1 MAGPSERETGEDLS
15 RDVKLI
21 VANAVDVLA
30 FDAATVSV
38 RIGDNVATVAAT
50 DERLHDLDMAQYEAM
65 DGPCVT
71 VLEPVGPIYLEDIV
85 ADDRWPSF
93 CEVAEAAG
101 VRTSLSLNVTTSAD
115 LAATLNLYARRE
127 RVLADQDIRQAQACA
142 AQLAAALR
150 DIETRRVA
158 RLAEHVADAMCVSA
172 IRRAL
177 GQRG

>member
-1 MAGPSERETGEDLS
+1 
-15 RDVKLI
+15 
-21 VANAVDVLA
+21 
-30 FDAATVSV
+30 
-38 RIGDNVATVAAT
+38 
-50 DERLHDLDMAQYEAM
+50 
-65 DGPCVT
+65 
-71 VLEPVGPIYLEDIV
+71 V

-127 RVLADQDIRQAQACA
+127 RVLADQDIGRAQACA

>member
-71 VLEPVGPIYLEDIV
+71 VLEPVGP
-85 ADDRWPSF
+85 
-93 CEVAEAAG
+93 
-101 VRTSLSLNVTTSAD
+101 D
-115 LAATLNLYARRE
+115 LP
-127 RVLADQDIRQAQACA
+127 
-142 AQLAAALR
+142 
-150 DIETRRVA
+150 
-158 RLAEHVADAMCVSA
+158 
-172 IRRAL
+172 
-177 GQRG
+177 RGHRGR